1 MWGGL
6 CAGVCVPLA
15 PIANCMACG
24 PQSSAPSPAPSSGAP
39 PAPGSPSSPAAAG
52 SAADGSVLP
61 SSGATPRAD
70 AGHWLDRLERSGKA
84 TSDFFAGVTME
95 RIDALSD
102 DREVRRGRVVVDG
115 LPGPGRRI
123 AVHMEE
129 YVDGSGR
136 GSADNRLFIFEQ
148 GWLLEFDVP
157 RKRLTRRQ
165 LVRAGETLDPLR
177 VGEGPFPV
185 PLGQPRAD
193 IEREFDVSVC
203 ALPDAPLFRRLA
215 EQPDALFALALVP
228 RPGRPLARDVKRVTV
243 AYDRETLAP
252 TAIEVVAD
260 TDDITRVLLRDATLN
275 GGLDDAKRAL
285 LSPPQFDAAQWT
297 VDSRPLPAD
306 APPAPV
312 QPSAAPPV
320 AQPPSAPAAPSA
332 PSAKGPPSDPPATK
346 PEQARVAAPQRD
358 SATPSLPPAAQAAVS
373 AEWLTPAER
382 RDARIFHGVWTADDL
397 RDPEMRARAAAI
409 AADASVAP
417 EASLPAALRARLAL
431 VRGEPDVALA
441 ALTDMPGPEAAVLRA
456 RSLESLGRMQEAAA
470 AAREGLRD
478 LVDRKARTP
487 EELTAAAGAVQILLR
502 LTPHDASSWQAA
514 MDALGAAR
522 QDDRLYWPARL
533 AEALV
538 LVEKHNAQEGMAAA
552 KEASSLCPRS
562 AEAALAI
569 GRLALMRFDFDLAES
584 AAATIDAA
592 VASVQGL
599 EAPRPGTAPLAS
611 LLRAESALVRGDPD
625 SALEHLAPLRGSLPS
640 HREAIALEASA
651 QALKWDDE
659 RMRAT
664 LALHDSLSPG
674 SGRAHFAVGEQLA
687 MARQYAAA
695 ADMLEEAARR
705 EPSWSAPRNEL
716 GLLEMQSGRDDRA
729 LAALREAARMDPYE
743 KRVAFSLYLM
753 EEMAGWEVLETPH
766 FRVRYRAG
774 IDDVLARDMVESLE
788 SVHSEVT
795 GRFGHEP
802 SRRTTIEL
810 LPDHQFFGVRITG
823 MPWIHTVAASTG
835 PVIALEPPRE
845 GAAGKH
851 LGRFDWLDTVRHEYV
866 HTVTLDRTANRI
878 PHWLTEAAAVD
889 MEHKR
894 RDWRTHELLA
904 RALDQD
910 ELFDLDEIKWAFVRP
925 KRKTDRALAYAQGH
939 WMVEFMRE
947 RHGPDALPR
956 LLLRYERGESEAQ
969 AMQAVL
975 GMTREQFMQDFL
987 EWAQAQVK
995 SWGLAAEPDVATLL
1009 PAREGEGDR
1018 APIDAA
1024 AIERALD
1031 ASPDHPDLLEIAARR
1046 AVAEADAKGSAQG
1059 QLGDRERDLLR
1070 RLAMARPFDPW
1081 PHQQL
1086 ARDALGRGD
1095 AQSAVPHLEFLDART
1110 DSEPSFALELARI
1123 ARADGSPAK
1132 AASHAERAV
1141 RIDPYDPA
1149 MRELAASMAIEGGDM
1164 RTARRHIAALVT
1176 LEPSNARHA
1185 ERLVRVDALLEQ
1197 QAAVPA
1203 TAPGG

>member
-1 MWGGL
+1 MSVRSVR
-6 CAGVCVPLA
+6 AA
-15 PIANCMACG
+15 
-24 PQSSAPSPAPSSGAP
+24 QD
-39 PAPGSPSSPAAAG
+39 AAG
-52 SAADGSVLP
+52 
-61 SSGATPRAD
+61 
-70 AGHWLDRLERSGKA
+70 WLDRLERSGKE
-84 TSDFFAGVTME
+84 TKDFSAGVTLE

-115 LPGPGRRI
+115 LPGPSRRI
-123 AVHMEE
+123 GVIMEE
-129 YVDGSGR
+129 YIDGSGR
-136 GSADNRLFIFEQ
+136 GSADNRLFIFDG
-148 GWLLEFDVP
+148 GWLLEFDTP

-165 LVRAGETLDPLR
+165 LVRPGETVDPLR
-177 VGEGPFPV
+177 VGDGPFPV

-193 IEREFDVSVC
+193 VEREFDVSV
-203 ALPDAPLFRRLA
+203 ASLPDAPLFKRLA
-215 EQPDALFALALVP
+215 EGADGLFTLALVP
-228 RPGRPLARDVKRVTV
+228 RAGRPLARDVKRVTV
-243 AYDRETLAP
+243 CYQKDTLAP
-252 TAIEVVAD
+252 VAIEVVAD
-260 TDDITRVLLRDATLN
+260 TDDITRVLLREPKIN
-275 GGLDDAKRAL
+275 GGLDEAKRAL
-285 LSPPQFDAAQWT
+285 LSPPDFDAATWT
-297 VDSRPLPAD
+297 VDSRPLPAEPSPA
-306 APPAPV
+306 APPAE
-312 QPSAAPPV
+312 PS
-320 AQPPSAPAAPSA
+320 PAAPSPPTEPSTA
-332 PSAKGPPSDPPATK
+332 PPPPAE
-346 PEQARVAAPQRD
+346 PAALPPRD
-358 SATPSLPPAAQAAVS
+358 GKAVDLPPAAQAAVS
-373 AEWLTPAER
+373 AEWLTPQER
-382 RDARIFHGVWTADDL
+382 RDARIFHGAWTSDDL
-397 RDPEMRARAAAI
+397 RDPLARARAGAI
-409 AADASVAP
+409 AGDASVAP
-417 EASLPAALRARLAL
+417 DQSLPAPLRARIAL
-431 VRGEPDVALA
+431 MRGEPGIALA
-441 ALTDMPGPEAAVLRA
+441 SLTDMPGPEAALLRA
-456 RSLESLGRMQEAAA
+456 RALESLGRMQEAAA

-487 EELTAAAGAVQILLR
+487 AELTAAAGAIQILLR
-502 LTPHDASSWQAA
+502 LTPHDASAWQAA

-522 QDDRLYWPARL
+522 AEDRLYWPARL
-533 AEALV
+533 AEATI
-538 LVEKHNAQEGMAAA
+538 LVEKHNAPEGMTAA
-552 KEASSLCPRS
+552 KEASALCPRS

-569 GRLALMRFDFDLAES
+569 GRLALMRFDFDLAEA

-599 EAPRPGTAPLAS
+599 DAPRAGTAPLAS

-625 SALEHLAPLRGSLPS
+625 SALDALAPLRAAFPKY
-640 HREAIALEASA
+640 REAIALEAA
-651 QALKWDDE
+651 AHALKWDDQK
-659 RMRAT
+659 MREL
-664 LALHDSLSPG
+664 LALHESLSPG
-674 SGRAHFAVGEQLA
+674 SGRAHYAVGEQLA
-687 MARQYAAA
+687 MARQYEAAA
-695 ADMLEEAARR
+695 EMLEEAGRR
-705 EPSWSAPRNEL
+705 EPAWSAPRNEL

-729 LAALREAARMDPYE
+729 LLALREAAQMDPYE

-788 SVHSEVT
+788 SVHAEVS

-802 SRRTTIEL
+802 SRPTTIEL

-910 ELFDLDEIKWAFVRP
+910 ELFDLDSIKWAFVRP

-956 LLLRYERGESEAQ
+956 LLLRYERGESESQ

-987 EWAQAQVK
+987 EWAQSQVR

-1009 PAREGEGDR
+1009 PAREDGEGR

-1024 AIERALD
+1024 TIAAALD
-1031 ASPDHPDLLEIAARR
+1031 ANPDHPDLLEIAARR
-1046 AVAEADAKGSAQG
+1046 AVAEAQAKAALPSG
-1059 QLGDRERDLLR
+1059 LGDHERDLLR
-1070 RLAMARPFDPW
+1070 RLAAARPFDPW

-1086 ARDALGRGD
+1086 ARDALARND
-1095 AQSAVPHLEFLDART
+1095 APAAVPHLEFLDART
-1110 DSEPSFALELARI
+1110 DNEPSFALELARI
-1123 ARADGSPAK
+1123 ARMDGDAPK
-1132 AASHAERAV
+1132 AAAHAARAV

-1149 MRELAASMAIEGGDM
+1149 MRELAASTSIEAGDM
-1164 RTARRHIAALVT
+1164 RSARRHIAALVT
-1176 LEPSNARHA
+1176 LEPANPRHG
-1185 ERLVRVDALLEQ
+1185 ERLARIDALLKE
-1197 QAAVPA
+1197 AGSA
-1203 TAPGG
+1203 TAGVVQPAR

>member
-1 MWGGL
+1 
-6 CAGVCVPLA
+6 V
-15 PIANCMACG
+15 
-24 PQSSAPSPAPSSGAP
+24 
-39 PAPGSPSSPAAAG
+39 
-52 SAADGSVLP
+52 
-61 SSGATPRAD
+61 
-70 AGHWLDRLERSGKA
+70 
-84 TSDFFAGVTME
+84 
-95 RIDALSD
+95 
-102 DREVRRGRVVVDG
+102 RE
-115 LPGPGRRI
+115 
-123 AVHMEE
+123 
-129 YVDGSGR
+129 
-136 GSADNRLFIFEQ
+136 
-148 GWLLEFDVP
+148 
-157 RKRLTRRQ
+157 
-165 LVRAGETLDPLR
+165 GETIDPLR

-193 IEREFDVSVC
+193 VEREFEV
-203 ALPDAPLFRRLA
+203 ALGTLPDAPLFGRLA
-215 EQPDALFALALVP
+215 ERGDAIFTLQLVP

-243 AYDRETLAP
+243 AYEKATLAP
-252 TAIEVVAD
+252 VAIEVLAD
-260 TDDITRVLLRDATLN
+260 TDDITRVLLRDATVN
-275 GGLDDAKRAL
+275 GGLDESKRAL
-285 LSPPQFDAAQWT
+285 LAPPQFDAATWT
-297 VDSRPLPAD
+297 VDSRPLAGD
-306 APPAPV
+306 APPQVEPT
-312 QPSAAPPV
+312 PSAPAQASTAPAPPAATPPAPPPPAV
-320 AQPPSAPAAPSA
+320 PPSLPPSAPSTPPAAAPR
-332 PSAKGPPSDPPATK
+332 D
-346 PEQARVAAPQRD
+346 VAV
-358 SATPSLPPAAQAAVS
+358 PSLPPAAQSAVS

-382 RDARIFHGVWTADDL
+382 RDARIFHGVWTSEDL
-397 RDPEMRARAAAI
+397 RDPAMRARAAAI
-409 AADASVAP
+409 AGDASTAP
-417 EASLPAALRARLAL
+417 DDSLPAPLRARIAL

-441 ALTDMPGPEAAVLRA
+441 ALTDMPGPEAALLRA
-456 RSLESLGRMQEAAA
+456 HSLESLGRIGEAAA

-487 EELTAAAGAVQILLR
+487 EELTAAAGAIQILLR
-502 LTPHDASSWQAA
+502 LTPHDAAAWQAA

-522 QDDRLYWPARL
+522 ETDRLFWPARVV
-533 AEALV
+533 EASI
-538 LVEKHNAQEGMAAA
+538 LVEKHNAPEGMAAA

-562 AEAALAI
+562 ADAALAI

-592 VASVQGL
+592 VASVQGHD
-599 EAPRPGTAPLAS
+599 APRPGTSPLAS
-611 LLRAESALVRGDPD
+611 LLRAEAALVRGDPD
-625 SALEHLAPLRGSLPS
+625 SALESLAPLRAAFPK
-640 HREAIALEASA
+640 HRQAIALEASA
-651 QALKWDDE
+651 RALKWDDE
-659 RMRAT
+659 KMRAL

-705 EPSWSAPRNEL
+705 EPAWSAPRNEL

-743 KRVAFSLYLM
+743 KRVSFSLYLM

-774 IDDVLARDMVESLE
+774 IDAALARDMVASLE
-788 SVHSEVT
+788 SVHAEVA
-795 GRFGHEP
+795 GRFDHEP
-802 SRRTTIEL
+802 SQRTTIEL

-904 RALDQD
+904 RALEQE

-956 LLLRYERGESEAQ
+956 LLLRYERGESEAE
-969 AMQAVL
+969 AMKAVL
-975 GMTREQFMQDFL
+975 GMTREQFMADFL
-987 EWAQAQVK
+987 GWAGTQVK
-995 SWGLAAEPDVATLL
+995 SWGLAAEPDVSTLL
-1009 PAREGEGDR
+1009 PARDDGEGR

-1024 AIERALD
+1024 TIAAALD
-1031 ASPDHPDLLEIAARR
+1031 THPEHPDLLEIAARR
-1046 AVAEADAKGSAQG
+1046 AVAEADAKAGTGAA
-1059 QLGDRERDLLR
+1059 LADRERDLLR
-1070 RLAMARPFDPW
+1070 RLSVARPFDPW

-1086 ARDALGRGD
+1086 ARDALARGD
-1095 AQSAVPHLEFLDART
+1095 AAAAVPHLEFLDART
-1110 DSEPSFALELARI
+1110 DDEPSFALELARI
-1123 ARADGSPAK
+1123 ERASGNVAR
-1132 AASHAERAV
+1132 AASHADRAA

-1149 MRELAASMAIEGGDM
+1149 TRELAAATAVESGDM
-1164 RTARRHIAALVT
+1164 PTARRHIAALVT
-1176 LEPSNARHA
+1176 LEPSNPRHA
-1185 ERLVRVDALLEQ
+1185 ERLARIDAL
-1197 QAAVPA
+1197 AAEGSSAAPA
-1203 TAPGG
+1203 AGAAGR

>member
-1 MWGGL
+1 MAEARQAQPVRMMRGRRACAAL
-6 CAGVCVPLA
+6 VCAGVFISPCA
-15 PIANCMACG
+15 PPSVAPGVTAAPVLPADG
-24 PQSSAPSPAPSSGAP
+24 PVAPSS
-39 PAPGSPSSPAAAG
+39 
-52 SAADGSVLP
+52 D
-61 SSGATPRAD
+61 SGAAD
-70 AGHWLDRLERSGKA
+70 AGRWLDALEQSGKA
-84 TSDFFAGVTME
+84 TRDFSAGVTME

-102 DREVRRGRVVVDG
+102 DREIRRGRVVVDG

-123 AVHMEE
+123 AVRMEE
-129 YVDGSGR
+129 YIDGSGR
-136 GSADNRLFIFEQ
+136 GSADDRLFIFEQ
-148 GWLLEFDVP
+148 GWLLEFDSP

-177 VGEGPFPV
+177 IGEGPFPV

-193 IEREFDVSVC
+193 VEREFEVSVC
-203 ALPDAPLFRRLA
+203 SLPDAPLFKRLSERA
-215 EQPDALFALALVP
+215 DGLFALELVP
-228 RPGRPLARDVKRVTV
+228 RPGRPLARDVKRITV
-243 AYDRETLAP
+243 AYETATLAP
-252 TAIEVVAD
+252 VAIEVLAD
-260 TDDITRVLLRDATLN
+260 ADDITRVLLREGVLN
-275 GGLDDAKRAL
+275 GGLDDARRAL
-285 LSPPQFDAAQWT
+285 LSPPQFDAATWT
-297 VDSRPLPAD
+297 VDSRPLPDEAPAQPQA
-306 APPAPV
+306 APPAV
-312 QPSAAPPV
+312 QPPA
-320 AQPPSAPAAPSA
+320 APAAPSA
-332 PSAKGPPSDPPATK
+332 PAAKQPLPDPPAPK
-346 PEQARVAAPQRD
+346 PEQSRESAPPRAG
-358 SATPSLPPAAQAAVS
+358 ATPSLPPAAQAAVS

-382 RDARIFHGVWTADDL
+382 RDARIFHGVWTAEDL
-397 RDPEMRARAAAI
+397 RDPEARARAAAI
-409 AADASVAP
+409 AADASVTP
-417 EASLPAALRARLAL
+417 DASLAAPLRARIAL
-431 VRGEPDVALA
+431 IRGEPETALA
-441 ALTDMPGPEAAVLRA
+441 ALTDMPGPDAALLRA

-478 LVDRKARTP
+478 LVDRKARSP
-487 EELTAAAGAVQILLR
+487 EEMSAAAGAIQILLR
-502 LTPHDASSWQAA
+502 LTPHDASAWQAA

-522 QDDRLYWPARL
+522 EEDRLFWPARL
-533 AEALV
+533 AEAAI
-538 LVEKHNAQEGMAAA
+538 LVEKHNATEGMVAA

-562 AEAALAI
+562 ADAALAI

-599 EAPRPGTAPLAS
+599 DAPRPGTSPLAS

-625 SALEHLAPLRGSLPS
+625 AALDSLAPLRAAFPNY
-640 HREAIALEASA
+640 RAAIALEACA
-651 QALKWDDE
+651 HALKWDDE
-659 RMRAT
+659 RVREL
-664 LALHDSLSPG
+664 LAQHDSLSPG
-674 SGRAHFAVGEQLA
+674 SARAHFAVGEQLA
-687 MARQYAAA
+687 MARQYEAA

-705 EPSWSAPRNEL
+705 EPAWSAPRNEL

-788 SVHSEVT
+788 SVHAEVT

-802 SRRTTIEL
+802 SQRTTIEL

-845 GAAGKH
+845 GARGKH

-956 LLLRYERGESEAQ
+956 LLLRYERGEGEAQ
-969 AMQAVL
+969 AMLAVL

-987 EWAQAQVK
+987 QWASAQVR
-995 SWGLAAEPDVATLL
+995 SWGLAAEPDVAALL
-1009 PAREGEGDR
+1009 PVREDGEGR

-1024 AIERALD
+1024 AIAKALD
-1031 ASPDHPDLLEIAARR
+1031 AHPDHPDLLEIAARR
-1046 AVAEADAKGSAQG
+1046 AIAEADSKSGATG
-1059 QLGDRERDLLR
+1059 QVGERERDLLM
-1070 RLAMARPFDPW
+1070 RLAAARPFDPW
-1081 PHQQL
+1081 PRQQL
-1086 ARDALGRGD
+1086 ARDALARDD
-1095 AQSAVPHLEFLDART
+1095 AQSAVPHLEFLDARA
-1110 DSEPSFALELARI
+1110 DSEPSFALELARL
-1123 ARADGSPAK
+1123 ARAQGNAAK
-1132 AASHAERAV
+1132 AASHAARAT

-1149 MRELAASMAIEGGDM
+1149 MRELAASTAIEAGDM
-1164 RTARRHIAALVT
+1164 RTARRHIAALLT
-1176 LEPSNARHA
+1176 LEPTVQRHR
-1185 ERLVRVDALLEQ
+1185 ERLERIDGLLEQ
-1197 QAAVPA
+1197 AAATGAKPVPE
-1203 TAPGG
+1203 GR

>member
-1 MWGGL
+1 MS
-6 CAGVCVPLA
+6 LA
-15 PIANCMACG
+15 AH
-24 PQSSAPSPAPSSGAP
+24 
-39 PAPGSPSSPAAAG
+39 
-52 SAADGSVLP
+52 
-61 SSGATPRAD
+61 GATPPAAD
-70 AGHWLDRLERSGKA
+70 ASAPTTSNATRAATALATPDTGAWLDRLERSGQE
-84 TSDFFAGVTME
+84 TRDFSAGVTVE

-115 LPGPGRRI
+115 PPGPSRRI
-123 AVHMEE
+123 AVLMEE
-129 YVDGSGR
+129 HIDGSGR
-136 GSADNRLFIFEQ
+136 GSADNRLFLFDQ
-148 GWLLEFDVP
+148 GWLLEFDAP

-165 LVRAGETLDPLR
+165 LVRDGEAIDPLR

-193 IEREFDVSVC
+193 VEREFEVS
-203 ALPDAPLFRRLA
+203 AGTMPDAPIFKRLA
-215 EQPDALFALALVP
+215 ERAGDLFTICLVP
-228 RPGRPLARDVKRVTV
+228 RSGRPLARDVTRVLVTYE
-243 AYDRETLAP
+243 ASSLAP
-252 TAIEVVAD
+252 LAIEVTAD
-260 TDDITRVLLRDATLN
+260 TGDTTRVLLRDAKVN
-275 GGLDDAKRAL
+275 GGLNDMQRAL
-285 LSPPQFDAAQWT
+285 LSPPQFDAATWT
-297 VDSRPLPAD
+297 VDSRPLPGD
-306 APPAPV
+306 A
-312 QPSAAPPV
+312 PV
-320 AQPPSAPAAPSA
+320 AQPATPPPAAEPA
-332 PSAKGPPSDPPATK
+332 RPAAEPAPPAKEPVSPPPAKEPVSPPPAPDPGAPPT
-346 PEQARVAAPQRD
+346 RDAAN
-358 SATPSLPPAAQAAVS
+358 PSLPPAAQAAIS
-373 AEWLTPAER
+373 AEWLTPKER
-382 RDARIFHGVWTADDL
+382 REARIFHGSWTAEDL
-397 RDPEMRARAAAI
+397 LDPVARAHAAI
-409 AADASVAP
+409 IAGDASALP
-417 EASLPAALRARLAL
+417 DASLPAPYRAQLSL
-431 VRGEPDVALA
+431 LRGEPDLALA
-441 ALTDMPGPEAAVLRA
+441 ALTDMPGPEAAWLRA
-456 RSLESLGRMQEAAA
+456 RALESLGRMSEAAV

-487 EELTAAAGAVQILLR
+487 AEMTAAAGAIQILLR
-502 LTPHDASSWQAA
+502 LTPHDAAAWRAA

-522 QDDRLYWPARL
+522 EQDRLYWPARL
-533 AEALV
+533 AEAAI

-552 KEASSLCPRS
+552 KEAAALCPRS

-584 AAATIDAA
+584 AAATIESA

-599 EAPRPGTAPLAS
+599 GAPRPGTAPLAS
-611 LLRAESALVRGDPD
+611 LLRAESALIRGDPD
-625 SALEHLAPLRGSLPS
+625 SALEALAPLRASCPT

-651 QALKWDDE
+651 HALKWDDE
-659 RMRAT
+659 RMRAM
-664 LALHDSLSPG
+664 LSLHDSLSPG
-674 SGRAHFAVGEQLA
+674 SGRAHHAVGEQLA
-687 MARQYAAA
+687 MARQYQAA

-705 EPSWSAPRNEL
+705 EPPWSAPRNSL

-788 SVHSEVT
+788 SVHSEVA

-802 SRRTTIEL
+802 AQRTTIEL

-851 LGRFDWLDTVRHEYV
+851 LGCFDWLDTVRHEYV

-894 RDWRTHELLA
+894 RDWQTHELLA

-910 ELFDLDEIKWAFVRP
+910 ELFDFDEIKWAFVRP

-956 LLLRYERGESEAQ
+956 LLLRYERGESESQ
-969 AMQAVL
+969 AMLSVL

-987 EWAQAQVK
+987 EWARTQVR
-995 SWGLAAEPDVATLL
+995 SWGLAAEPDVAELL
-1009 PAREGEGDR
+1009 PARQDGEGR

-1024 AIERALD
+1024 TIASALD
-1031 ASPDHPDLLEIAARR
+1031 AHPEHPDLLEIAARR
-1046 AVAEADAKGSAQG
+1046 AVAEADARPGATG
-1059 QLGDRERDLLR
+1059 RLGDRERDLLQ
-1070 RLAMARPFDPW
+1070 RLAKARPFDPW
-1081 PHQQL
+1081 PRQQL
-1086 ARDALGRGD
+1086 ARDALASGD
-1095 AQSAVPHLEFLDART
+1095 DRAAVPHLEFLDARA

-1123 ARADGSPAK
+1123 ARGQRDHSG
-1132 AASHAERAV
+1132 AAMHAERAV

-1149 MRELAASMAIEGGDM
+1149 TRELAASASIEAGDM
-1164 RTARRHIAALVT
+1164 RAARRHIAALVT
-1176 LEPSNARHA
+1176 LEPANARHRDRL
-1185 ERLVRVDALLEQ
+1185 ERIEALLQ
-1197 QAAVPA
+1197 DSGASSTRSIPA
-1203 TAPGG
+1203 GR

>member
-1 MWGGL
+1 MDSASTSSSRCGL
-6 CAGVCVPLA
+6 AEGRT
-15 PIANCMACG
+15 
-24 PQSSAPSPAPSSGAP
+24 PART
-39 PAPGSPSSPAAAG
+39 AAAG
-52 SAADGSVLP
+52 GRGGLAALACAAACASLGSADACAADSPPAAPAPAARESPASDV
-61 SSGATPRAD
+61 GA
-70 AGHWLDRLERSGKA
+70 WLDRLERMGRE
-84 TSDFFAGVTME
+84 TRDFRAGVTIE
-95 RIDALSD
+95 RLDALSD
-102 DREVRRGRVVVDG
+102 DREIRRGRVVVDG
-115 LPGPGRRI
+115 PPGAGRRI
-123 AVHMEE
+123 AVVIEE
-129 YVDGSGR
+129 HIDGSGR
-136 GSADNRLFIFEQ
+136 GSADNRLFLFEG
-148 GWLLEFDVP
+148 GWLLEFDTP

-165 LVRAGETLDPLR
+165 LVPEGEAVDPLR
-177 VGEGPFPV
+177 LGEGPFPV

-193 IEREFDVSVC
+193 VEREFEVSIA
-203 ALPDAPLFRRLA
+203 ALPDAALFRRLA
-215 EQPDALFALALVP
+215 ERGQELFTLALTP
-228 RPGRPLARDVKRVTV
+228 RPGRPLARDVSLITVTYEQ
-243 AYDRETLAP
+243 ATLAP
-252 TAIEVVAD
+252 VAIEVRDD
-260 TDDITRVLLRDATLN
+260 TGDIERVLLRDARIN
-275 GGLDDAKRAL
+275 GGLDEATRAL
-285 LSPPQFDAAQWT
+285 LSPPQFDAAAWT
-297 VDSRPLPAD
+297 VDSRPLPEGER
-306 APPAPV
+306 PPAPPP
-312 QPSAAPPV
+312 QPTS
-320 AQPPSAPAAPSA
+320 PAAPSQ
-332 PSAKGPPSDPPATK
+332 GVPPA
-346 PEQARVAAPQRD
+346 PPPPPASPLPAPPPPPVPAPPAGEPPPREGGAA
-358 SATPSLPPAAQAAVS
+358 ALPPAAQSAVS

-382 RDARIFHGVWTADDL
+382 REARIFHGVWTADDL
-397 RDPEMRARAAAI
+397 QDPQMRARAAAV
-409 AADASVAP
+409 AGDASVSP
-417 EASLPAALRARLAL
+417 DPSLPAPLRARLAL
-431 VRGEPDVALA
+431 IRGEPEVALG
-441 ALTDMPGPEAAVLRA
+441 ALTDTPGPEAALLRA
-456 RSLESLGRMQEAAA
+456 RSLEALGRSSEAAA

-487 EELTAAAGAVQILLR
+487 EELSAAAGAIQVLLR
-502 LTPHDASSWQAA
+502 LTPHDASAWQAA

-522 QDDRLYWPARL
+522 ESDRLYWPARL
-533 AEALV
+533 AEAQI

-562 AEAALAI
+562 SDAALAI

-584 AAATIDAA
+584 AAAAIDAA

-599 EAPRPGTAPLAS
+599 DAPRPGTAPLAS
-611 LLRAESALVRGDPD
+611 VLRAESALVRGDPD
-625 SALEHLAPLRGSLPS
+625 SALEFLAPLRRLCPT
-640 HREAIALEASA
+640 HREAIALEAAA
-651 QALKWDDE
+651 QALKWDDA
-659 RMRAT
+659 RMRE
-664 LALHDSLSPG
+664 LLGLHDTLSPG
-674 SGRAHFAVGEQLA
+674 SARAHFTVGEHLA
-687 MARQYAAA
+687 MARQYGAAA
-695 ADMLEEAARR
+695 EMLEEAARR
-705 EPSWSAPRNEL
+705 EPAWSAPRNEL

-729 LAALREAARMDPYE
+729 LAALRDAARLDPYE

-753 EEMAGWEVLETPH
+753 EQMAGWEVLETPH

-788 SVHSEVT
+788 SVHAEVA

-802 SRRTTIEL
+802 SQRTTIEL

-904 RALDQD
+904 RAFEQD

-939 WMVEFMRE
+939 WMVEFMRA

-987 EWAQAQVK
+987 EWARAQVR

-1009 PAREGEGDR
+1009 PARDDGEGR
-1018 APIDAA
+1018 APVDASAIA
-1024 AIERALD
+1024 AALD
-1031 ASPDHPDLLEIAARR
+1031 AHPDHPDLLEIAARR
-1046 AVAEADAKGSAQG
+1046 AIAEAQAKSGPEST
-1059 QLGDRERDLLR
+1059 LGERERDLLV
-1070 RLAMARPFDPW
+1070 RLSKARPFDPW

-1086 ARDALGRGD
+1086 ARDALARED
-1095 AQSAVPHLEFLDART
+1095 APAAVPHLEFLDART

-1123 ARADGSPAK
+1123 ARAQGNSAK
-1132 AASHAERAV
+1132 AAAHAERSV

-1149 MRELAASMAIEGGDM
+1149 MRELAASTAFEAGDM

-1176 LEPSNARHA
+1176 LEPSNRRHA
-1185 ERLVRVDALLEQ
+1185 ERLSRIDELL
-1197 QAAVPA
+1197 QASAAAGGPQ
-1203 TAPGG
+1203 AP

>member
-1 MWGGL
+1 MPPG
-6 CAGVCVPLA
+6 AES
-15 PIANCMACG
+15 G
-24 PQSSAPSPAPSSGAP
+24 P
-39 PAPGSPSSPAAAG
+39 
-52 SAADGSVLP
+52 
-61 SSGATPRAD
+61 AD
-70 AGHWLDRLERSGKA
+70 AGRWLDELERSGKA

-115 LPGPGRRI
+115 LPGPSRRI

-148 GWLLEFDVP
+148 GWLLEFDTP

-193 IEREFDVSVC
+193 VEREFQVSVC
-203 ALPDAPLFRRLA
+203 ALPDAPLFKRLA
-215 EQPDALFALALVP
+215 DRADGLFALALVP

-243 AYDRETLAP
+243 AYDKSTFAP
-252 TAIEVVAD
+252 VAIEVVSD

-275 GGLDDAKRAL
+275 AGLDDAKRAL
-285 LSPPQFDAAQWT
+285 LSPPQFDAASWT

-306 APPAPV
+306 APPEPAR
-312 QPSAAPPV
+312 SGAA
-320 AQPPSAPAAPSA
+320 
-332 PSAKGPPSDPPATK
+332 
-346 PEQARVAAPQRD
+346 
-358 SATPSLPPAAQAAVS
+358 PSLPPAAQAAVS

-409 AADASVAP
+409 AADASAVP
-417 EASLPAALRARLAL
+417 DASLPAALRARLAL

-599 EAPRPGTAPLAS
+599 DAPRPGTAPLAS

-659 RMRAT
+659 RMRAM

-674 SGRAHFAVGEQLA
+674 SARAHFAVGERLA
-687 MARQYAAA
+687 MARQYEAA
-695 ADMLEEAARR
+695 ADMLEEASRR
-705 EPSWSAPRNEL
+705 EPAWSAPRNEL

-788 SVHSEVT
+788 SVHTEVA

-802 SRRTTIEL
+802 SQRTTIEL

-894 RDWRTHELLA
+894 RDWRTHEMLA

-939 WMVEFMRE
+939 WMVEFMRA

-1009 PAREGEGDR
+1009 PAREGEGGR

-1024 AIERALD
+1024 TVAKALD
-1031 ASPDHPDLLEIAARR
+1031 ANPDHPDLLEIAARR

-1070 RLAMARPFDPW
+1070 RMAAARPFDPW

-1110 DSEPSFALELARI
+1110 DSEPAFALELARI
-1123 ARADGSPAK
+1123 ARAEGSPAK

-1149 MRELAASMAIEGGDM
+1149 MRELAASTAIEAGDM
-1164 RTARRHIAALVT
+1164 RTARRHVAALVT

-1185 ERLVRVDALLEQ
+1185 ERLVRIDALLEQ
-1197 QAAVPA
+1197 QAAVPG
-1203 TAPGG
+1203 TASGG

>member
-1 MWGGL
+1 M
-6 CAGVCVPLA
+6 P
-15 PIANCMACG
+15 MRD
-24 PQSSAPSPAPSSGAP
+24 
-39 PAPGSPSSPAAAG
+39 AAA
-52 SAADGSVLP
+52 AP
-61 SSGATPRAD
+61 D
-70 AGHWLDRLERSGKA
+70 AVEWLDRLERSGKE
-84 TSDFFAGVTME
+84 TRDFSALVTLE

-115 LPGPGRRI
+115 LPGPARRI
-123 AVHMEE
+123 GVIMEE
-129 YVDGSGR
+129 YIDGSGR
-136 GSADNRLFIFEQ
+136 GSADNRLFIFDE
-148 GWLLEFDVP
+148 GWLLEFDTP

-165 LVRAGETLDPLR
+165 LARPGEEVDPLR
-177 VGEGPFPV
+177 VGDGPFPV

-193 IEREFDVSVC
+193 VEREFDVSMA
-203 ALPDAPLFRRLA
+203 ALPDAPLFKRLA
-215 EQPDALFALALVP
+215 EGADRLFTLALVP
-228 RPGRPLARDVKRVTV
+228 RTGRPLARDVKRITV
-243 AYDRETLAP
+243 CYERETLAP
-252 TAIEVVAD
+252 VAIEVVAD
-260 TDDITRVLLRDATLN
+260 TDDVTRVLLREPKLN

-285 LSPPQFDAAQWT
+285 LSPPDFDAATWT
-297 VDSRPLPAD
+297 VDSRPLPAVEPP
-306 APPAPV
+306 APPAP
-312 QPSAAPPV
+312 AAP
-320 AQPPSAPAAPSA
+320 APAAPA
-332 PSAKGPPSDPPATK
+332 PAPPRD
-346 PEQARVAAPQRD
+346 VAAVD
-358 SATPSLPPAAQAAVS
+358 LPPAAQAAVS
-373 AEWLTPAER
+373 AEWLTADER
-382 RDARIFHGVWTADDL
+382 REARIFHGAWTSDDL
-397 RDPEMRARAAAI
+397 RDPLARAHAAAI
-409 AADASVAP
+409 AGDASFVP
-417 EASLPAALRARLAL
+417 DQSLPAPLRARIAL

-441 ALTDMPGPEAAVLRA
+441 ALTDMPGPEAALLRA
-456 RSLESLGRMQEAAA
+456 RALESLGRVQEAAA

-487 EELTAAAGAVQILLR
+487 VELTAAAGAIQILLR
-502 LTPHDASSWQAA
+502 LTPHDASAWQAA

-522 QDDRLYWPARL
+522 TEDRLYWPARL
-533 AEALV
+533 AEAAI
-538 LVEKHNAQEGMAAA
+538 LVEKHNAPEGMTAA
-552 KEASSLCPRS
+552 KEASALCPRS
-562 AEAALAI
+562 ADAALAI
-569 GRLALMRFDFDLAES
+569 GRLALMRFDFDLAEK
-584 AAATIDAA
+584 AAATIDAS

-599 EAPRPGTAPLAS
+599 DAPRAGTAALAS

-625 SALEHLAPLRGSLPS
+625 SALEALAPLRAAHPTY
-640 HREAIALEASA
+640 REAIALEAA
-651 QALKWDDE
+651 AHALKWDD
-659 RMRAT
+659 RKMREM
-664 LALHDSLSPG
+664 LSLHESLSPG
-674 SGRAHFAVGEQLA
+674 SGRAHYAVGEQLA
-687 MARQYAAA
+687 MARQYEAAA
-695 ADMLEEAARR
+695 EMLEEAARR
-705 EPSWSAPRNEL
+705 EPAWSAPRNEL

-729 LAALREAARMDPYE
+729 LLALREAAQMDPYE

-788 SVHSEVT
+788 SVHAEVS

-802 SRRTTIEL
+802 SRPTTIEL

-910 ELFDLDEIKWAFVRP
+910 ELFDLDAIKWAFVRP

-956 LLLRYERGESEAQ
+956 LLLRYERGESESQ

-987 EWAQAQVK
+987 EWAQSQVR
-995 SWGLAAEPDVATLL
+995 SWGLAAEPDVAVLL
-1009 PAREGEGDR
+1009 PAREDGEGR

-1024 AIERALD
+1024 AIAAALD
-1031 ASPDHPDLLEIAARR
+1031 AHPDHPDLLEIAARR
-1046 AVAEADAKGSAQG
+1046 AVAEAQAKSDSPAG
-1059 QLGDRERDLLR
+1059 LGDRERDLLH
-1070 RLAMARPFDPW
+1070 RLAAARPFDPW

-1086 ARDALGRGD
+1086 ARDALARDDSPG
-1095 AQSAVPHLEFLDART
+1095 AVPHLEFLDART
-1110 DSEPSFALELARI
+1110 DNEPSFALELARI
-1123 ARADGSPAK
+1123 ARASGDASR
-1132 AASHAERAV
+1132 AATHAARAV

-1149 MRELAASMAIEGGDM
+1149 MRELAASTAIEAGDM
-1164 RTARRHIAALVT
+1164 QSARRHIAALVI

-1185 ERLVRVDALLEQ
+1185 GRLARIEALMDGSGG
-1197 QAAVPA
+1197 AAAGSGPS
-1203 TAPGG
+1203 GH